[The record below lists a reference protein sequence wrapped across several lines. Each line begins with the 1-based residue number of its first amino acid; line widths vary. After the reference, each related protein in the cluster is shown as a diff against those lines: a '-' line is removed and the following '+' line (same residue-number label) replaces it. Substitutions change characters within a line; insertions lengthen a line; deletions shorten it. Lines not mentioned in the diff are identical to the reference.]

1 MLKFG
6 VFTNKS
12 KDQGFAATKTLI
24 KALSRRN
31 CPVSYDEDTAAAMQL
46 EDYTDARHADI
57 LFILGG
63 DGTIL
68 RAARKYVPYGTCLIG
83 INVGR
88 LGFMSE
94 IYLDEVDL
102 LIDKVLDS
110 DYYVDTRMMLEA
122 HVDALEHPVLALN
135 DFVVRNKNQGKMA
148 HLSFYVN
155 DMFAESYNVDGLV
168 VATPT
173 GSTAYS
179 LAAGGPVVAP
189 NLRCKI
195 VTPICPHT
203 LYSRSVVIKYS
214 DDVSV
219 EAREEEQLSVLAD
232 GQQLVTLDPGN
243 RVRITN
249 SQIIAKF
256 LRIKPDNFFTQ
267 LNEKLAQRNT
277 C

>member
-6 VFTNKS
+6 IYTNKL
-12 KDQGFAATKTLI
+12 KDPGFAATRTLVD
-24 KALSRRN
+24 ALTRRN
-31 CPVSYDEDTAAAMQL
+31 CPISYDDDTAAAMQIR
-46 EDYTDARHADI
+46 DYTDARHADI

-68 RAARKYVPYGTCLIG
+68 RAARKYVPFGTSLIG

-102 LIDKVLDS
+102 LMDKVLQS
-110 DYYVDTRMMLEA
+110 DYYMDTRMMLEA
-122 HVDALEHPVLALN
+122 HTENMERPVLALN
-135 DFVVRNKNQGKMA
+135 DFVIRNKNKSKMA
-148 HLSFYVN
+148 RIAFYVN
-155 DMFAESYNVDGLV
+155 NIFAESYNVDGLV

-179 LAAGGPVVAP
+179 LAAGGPIVIP
-189 NLRCKI
+189 NFNCKI
-195 VTPICPHT
+195 ITPVCPHT
-203 LYSRSVVIKYS
+203 LYSRSMVIKPS
-214 DDVSV
+214 DEVGV
-219 EAREEEQLSVLAD
+219 EGREEELLSVLAD
-232 GQQLVTLDPGN
+232 GQQSITLDPGK

-249 SQIIAKF
+249 SQSTAKF

-267 LNEKLAQRNT
+267 LNEKLSQRNT